1 MMDKGKAFE
10 QLARGK
16 LKLNESDDFKGTTDN
31 CRMVWDYGYQSG
43 HDVWEDEVA
52 ELKARIKE
60 LEEVLIKIKT
70 ATIGPEP
77 ILATLQ
83 VIKDKISKVMEKSNE

>member
-1 MMDKGKAFE
+1 MNKKEAFE
-10 QLARGK
+10 RDFPRRCYSTKQEMENDRGVYYSGFDAR
-16 LKLNESDDFKGTTDN
+16 DI
-31 CRMVWDYGYQSG
+31 
-43 HDVWEDEVA
+43 EVA